1 MMKNEIPIGKNRTG
15 VEMSPKH
22 KRELEEGAA
31 GTIPSTEG
39 DGQRI
44 AEIRATY
51 ADEAEPVGSLA
62 PPASLKGAAGA
73 VGKRLK
79 GEHIS
84 VFLDKLGERLA
95 FERTGTRL
103 YDALLTKLAAS
114 EASPEGPTAEEL
126 GAIRAQEL
134 AHFEMLRDAIVELG
148 ADPTTVTPSADVVGV
163 SSMGILQ
170 VVDDPRMTLD
180 QTLEAIL
187 IAEMA
192 DNGGW
197 SLLVELARTM
207 GKDDL
212 AKRFEGA
219 LHEEE
224 EHLAKVK
231 HWVKRATISKAE
243 GESASA

>member
-22 KRELEEGAA
+22 KRELEEGAE

-39 DGQRI
+39 NGHRI
-44 AEIRATY
+44 AEIRAAY
-51 ADEAEPVGSLA
+51 AEQAEPVGSLP
-62 PPASLKGAAGA
+62 PPASLKGAAA
-73 VGKRLK
+73 ALGKRLK
-79 GEHIS
+79 GEHMS

-114 EASPEGPTAEEL
+114 EASAEGPTAEDL
-126 GAIRAQEL
+126 GKIRAQEL
-134 AHFEMLRDAIVELG
+134 AHFEMLRDAIEELG
-148 ADPTTVTPSADVVGV
+148 ADPTAVTPSADVAGV
-163 SSMGILQ
+163 SAMGILQ
-170 VVDDPRMTLD
+170 VVDDPRMTID

-197 SLLVELARTM
+197 SLLVQLARAMGQDELAR
-207 GKDDL
+207 
-212 AKRFEGA
+212 RFEGA

-231 HWVKRATISKAE
+231 HWVERATLRKAGAE
-243 GESASA
+243 AASA